1 MCAPLSSLARKLD
14 ALWCDGSEVGA
25 CPLAT
30 LSLELF
36 RKNDVTYMKTCVDVG
51 QQTHLVRR
59 PVVLER
65 HVQNVVLEIPSGMLL
80 CVVGGASA
88 DETEVQRAD
97 GRVLTSMG
105 ETLEYVVTM
114 GEDADKF
121 SVCFDVGPPHEQ
133 EVCGDELRGC
143 ALDAQRLVAALHLN
157 TAVKG
162 GERVASL
169 QAMEHHLSQL
179 DAMLLKLDRL
189 AQGVL
194 AGVEATADSACLRAF
209 GGSANYIVSEC
220 RVPPDTP
227 LLPLVQ
233 AQLARVQAGL
243 DSVGGVRLDADGGA
257 LGVVSARH
265 FAGEDLGLFS
275 RSVDRLMRARE
286 SLAESLRFDK
296 GRCEKRRPRMHTRL
310 VYHELLTLDALLRE
324 HVLEVCG
331 CASRDFELQQRTRL
345 FEVLQLQAS
354 NEREAD
360 AIPSLLFAD
369 SRALMQ
375 SLPPPQHATGMPQY
389 ATAMTRGLL
398 ASALLR
404 SLQRTRFPIATDNSF
419 SYRHQSGQEDKE
431 ECGGSSDDFQFVLDK
446 IRKDTQHEIIPPML
460 GAHIISLL
468 MQRAKST
475 VQASDAER
483 VIAIFCA
490 DLQPLLHSCLLDERA
505 DNAYSFLRDPTPRTG
520 YAREATSELM
530 LDIICA

>member
-14 ALWCDGSEVGA
+14 ALWCEGREVGA

-30 LSLELF
+30 LTLELVC
-36 RKNDVTYMKTCVDVG
+36 KNDVTYMKTCVDVG
-51 QQTHLVRR
+51 KLTHLVRR
-59 PVVLER
+59 PVVLETE
-65 HVQNVVLEIPSGMLL
+65 VQNVVLEIPAGMLL
-80 CVVGGASA
+80 RVVGGVSA
-88 DETEVQRAD
+88 EEAEVQRVD
-97 GRVLTSMG
+97 GRVLTTMG
-105 ETLEYVVTM
+105 ETLEYVVTTEE
-114 GEDADKF
+114 GADKF
-121 SVCFDVGPPHEQ
+121 SVCFDVGPPHEH

-143 ALDAQRLVAALHLN
+143 ALDAQRLVAALHLS

-162 GERVASL
+162 GERVVSL

-194 AGVEATADSACLRAF
+194 AGVEATADSACLRVF

-220 RVPPDTP
+220 RVPPDAP

-243 DSVGGVRLDADGGA
+243 DSLGGMRLDADGGA

-275 RSVDRLMRARE
+275 RSVDSLMRERE
-286 SLAESLRFDK
+286 SLAESLRVNK
-296 GRCEKRRPRMHTRL
+296 KRQRMHTRL
-310 VYHELLTLDALLRE
+310 VYHELLSLDAQLRE

-331 CASRDFELQQRTRL
+331 CASRDFERQQRTRL

-354 NEREAD
+354 NEQEAD
-360 AIPSLLFAD
+360 AIPSVLFSESLALLK
-369 SRALMQ
+369 SM
-375 SLPPPQHATGMPQY
+375 PPPKHAAGMPQY
-389 ATAMTRGLL
+389 ATVMTRGLL

-404 SLQRTRFPIATDNSF
+404 SLQRTRFQIATDNSF
-419 SYRHQSGQEDKE
+419 SYRLKTGQDGRE
-431 ECGGSSDDFQFVLDK
+431 ECCGSSDDFQFVLDK

-460 GAHIISLL
+460 GTHILSLL
-468 MQRAKST
+468 MQRT
-475 VQASDAER
+475 RCTMQASDAER
-483 VIAIFCA
+483 VISIFSS
-490 DLQPLLHSCLLDERA
+490 DLQPLLRSCLLDEHV
-505 DNAYSFLRDPTPRTG
+505 DNAYSFLADPTPRTG
-520 YAREATSELM
+520 YAREATSDLM